1 MKKRQR
7 GILVLFCLSLV
18 LPKGRA
24 KKKDKSDVPSGK
36 KRVHKIEA
44 FNDIKRDQ
52 KAHECQE
59 RAKGFTWGVNSEFLS
74 ALCRWDF
81 LFLFGNFL
89 FDTHLLFPSQ
99 SFFFFSSLLLPSL
112 RSFFYFFPNAGG
124 QIEQKTNK
132 YFHKITRRITSARVI
147 YYLPLSLNRSGRKF
161 KLSEFLLQRD
171 CVARRR

>member
-1 MKKRQR
+1 MFFEFFFLVSVCGFFDRVSKSPPKSTRLPPPKISGKISRLMKKRQR

-59 RAKGFTWGVNSEFLS
+59 RAKGFT
-74 ALCRWDF
+74 
-81 LFLFGNFL
+81 
-89 FDTHLLFPSQ
+89 
-99 SFFFFSSLLLPSL
+99 
-112 RSFFYFFPNAGG
+112 
-124 QIEQKTNK
+124 
-132 YFHKITRRITSARVI
+132 
-147 YYLPLSLNRSGRKF
+147 
-161 KLSEFLLQRD
+161 
-171 CVARRR
+171 